1 MWKII
6 LSAVAPVF
14 IIYMFKKKSTSEKE
28 TIPTFEEDEIIQ
40 KNQTYITIN
49 NLQHRVV
56 YISHMMKG
64 NVPTIL
70 FIHGLGGQ
78 ISQWTSLIKH
88 FSNTANVLAM
98 EQTGHGKSEPSS
110 DYSCYSTD
118 RFVSD
123 LNQLL
128 TFYPNDNFV
137 LVGHSYG
144 CCLATLLALKENNP
158 KIKTIILISP
168 VFGIPK
174 YQQYLKKLIRIV
186 PDEIIKITRKKDKEG
201 GIHSPSV
208 NRFIHPT
215 ASDDLRYK
223 QLCWNSQSTISSF
236 KRTLYGMRFPTLEEY
251 NSITIPVLLIGG
263 KDDQVAPISN
273 ITKIKQVIP
282 SKQLLSDPYIIPNS
296 GHQTIIE
303 KPQLVAAFIQ
313 EFVIKKVG
321 LTDMDAKVQILKTA
335 DMDKWSLKNYDKWKK
350 KVSVSDVMP
359 PSKFRGMK
367 VMRQTDN
374 EHCPKVFSEKYP
386 NVGMVIDLTKD
397 TPPYDSADLESRGVI
412 YRKIATVS
420 KIPPPKKIVRTFI
433 DIAKNFWN
441 KNPDKE
447 IAVHC
452 HYGTNRTGFL
462 IACYLIEIYKL
473 PIQEAIDIFAKY
485 RPNGIKHIHFVD
497 ELYLRYSEYEKD
509 KN

>member
-6 LSAVAPVF
+6 LSTVAPVVILF
-14 IIYMFKKKSTSEKE
+14 IFKKKIKITEEKV
-28 TIPTFEEDEIIQ
+28 PTFEEDDIIK
-40 KNQTYITIN
+40 KNETYITIN
-49 NLQHRVV
+49 DLQHRVV
-56 YISHMMKG
+56 YVSHMMKN

-78 ISQWTSLIKH
+78 ISQWTFLMKH

-110 DYSCYSTD
+110 NYSCYNTD
-118 RFVSD
+118 RFVDD

-128 TFYPNDNFV
+128 SYYPNDNFV

-144 CCLATLLALKENNP
+144 CSLAILLALKERNP

-168 VFGIPK
+168 VFGISS
-174 YQQYLKKLIRIV
+174 YQQCLKKLIRIV
-186 PDEIIKITRKKDKEG
+186 PDEIIAITRKKDREG
-201 GIHSPSV
+201 GIHSKSIE
-208 NRFIHPT
+208 RFIHPT

-223 QLCWNSQSTISSF
+223 QLCWNSQYTISAF

-251 NSITIPVLLIGG
+251 GSINVPVLFIGG
-263 KDDQVAPISN
+263 KDDNIAPISN

-282 SKQLLSDPYIIPNS
+282 PSQLLIDPYIIPNS

-303 KPQLVAAFIQ
+303 KPQLIAAFIQ
-313 EFVIKKVG
+313 EFVIKRVG

-350 KVSVSDVMP
+350 KVSVSDVIT

-367 VMRQTDN
+367 VMRQTDD
-374 EHCPKVFSEKYP
+374 EHCPEVFSKKYP

-397 TPPYDSADLESRGVI
+397 TPPYDSTDLESRNII
-412 YRKIATVS
+412 YHKLATVS
-420 KIPPPKKIVRTFI
+420 KVPPPLKIVRSFI
-433 DIAKNFWN
+433 DISKEFWE
-441 KNPDKE
+441 KNPEKE

-462 IACYLIEIYKL
+462 IASYLIEIYKL
-473 PIQEAIDIFAKY
+473 PIQEAIDIFAKF

-497 ELYLRYSEYEKD
+497 ELYLRYSEYEKY
-509 KN
+509 

>member
-1 MWKII
+1 
-6 LSAVAPVF
+6 
-14 IIYMFKKKSTSEKE
+14 
-28 TIPTFEEDEIIQ
+28 
-40 KNQTYITIN
+40 
-49 NLQHRVV
+49 
-56 YISHMMKG
+56 MMKN

-78 ISQWTSLIKH
+78 ISQWTSLIKQ
-88 FSNTANVLAM
+88 FSSTANVLAM

-110 DYSCYSTD
+110 DYSCYTTE
-118 RFVSD
+118 RFVND

-128 TFYPNDNFV
+128 TYYPNDNFV
-137 LVGHSYG
+137 IVGHSYG
-144 CCLATLLALKENNP
+144 CCLATLLAIKEQNP

-186 PDEIIKITRKKDKEG
+186 PNDIISMTRKKDREG
-201 GIHSPSV
+201 DIHSKSV
-208 NRFIHPT
+208 ERFIHPT

-223 QLCWNSQSTISSF
+223 QFCWNSQFTIPSF
-236 KRTLYGMRFPTLEEY
+236 KRTLYGMRFPTLKEY
-251 NSITIPVLLIGG
+251 NSINIPILLIGG
-263 KDDQVAPISN
+263 KDDHIAPISN
-273 ITKIKQVIP
+273 ITKIKQVILN
-282 SKQLLSDPYIIPNS
+282 SQLLIEPYIIPNS

-303 KPQLVAAFIQ
+303 KPQLVAAFIK
-313 EFVIKKVG
+313 EFVINKVG

-350 KVSVSDVMP
+350 KVSVSDVMA

-367 VMRQTDN
+367 VMRQTDD

-397 TPPYDSADLESRGVI
+397 TPPYDSEDLKSRNII
-412 YRKIATVS
+412 YHKLATVS
-420 KIPPPKKIVRTFI
+420 KVPPPLKIVRSFI
-433 DIAKNFWN
+433 DISKDFWE
-441 KNPDKE
+441 KNPEKE

-462 IACYLIEIYKL
+462 IASYLIEIYKL
-473 PIQEAIDIFAKY
+473 PIQEAIDIFAEY
-485 RPNGIKHIHFVD
+485 RPKGIKHIHFVD
-497 ELYLRYSEYEKD
+497 ELYLRYSEYEKQ
-509 KN
+509 

>member
-1 MWKII
+1 MWKLI
-6 LSAVAPVF
+6 LSTVAPAVIIF
-14 IIYMFKKKSTSEKE
+14 IFKKKIKIPEEK
-28 TIPTFEEDEIIQ
+28 IPTFEEDNIIK
-40 KNQTYITIN
+40 KNETYITIN
-49 NLQHRVV
+49 GLQHRVV
-56 YISHMMKG
+56 YVSHMMKE

-98 EQTGHGKSEPSS
+98 EQTGHGKSESS
-110 DYSCYSTD
+110 PNYSCYSTD
-118 RFVSD
+118 RFVSN

-128 TFYPNDNFV
+128 TYYPNDNFV

-144 CCLATLLALKENNP
+144 CCLATLLAVKEQNP
-158 KIKTIILISP
+158 KIKTVILISP
-168 VFGIPK
+168 VHGIPK
-174 YQQYLKKLIRIV
+174 YQTYLKKLIRLV
-186 PDEIIKITRKKDKEG
+186 PSDIIAYTRQKDKEG
-201 GIHSPSV
+201 GIHSKSV

-223 QLCWNSQSTISSF
+223 QLCWNAQSSIATF
-236 KRTLYGMRFPTLEEY
+236 KRTLYGMRFPTPEEY
-251 NSITIPVLLIGG
+251 ASVKIPVLLIGG
-263 KDDQVAPISN
+263 KDDLIAPISN
-273 ITKIKQVIP
+273 ITKIKQSIP
-282 SKQLLSDPYIIPNS
+282 SSQLLSDPYIIPNS

-303 KPQLVAAFIQ
+303 KPQLVAAMIQ
-313 EFVIKKVG
+313 EFVINKVG

-350 KVSVSDVMP
+350 KISVSDVMK

-367 VMRQTDN
+367 VMRQTDD

-397 TPPYDSADLESRGVI
+397 TPPYDSTDLESRNII
-412 YRKIATVS
+412 YHKIATVS
-420 KIPPPKKIVRTFI
+420 KVPPPEKIVRAFI
-433 DIAKNFWN
+433 DIAKDFWD

-462 IACYLIEIYKL
+462 IACYLIEVLKL

-509 KN
+509 